1 MDLNSYFGLGKII
14 NTNPDLDSSR
24 SNLDSSR
31 SNITLKKY
39 IPGAENIHAEEHF
52 RDESSGYEDSRS
64 DLENSRSDMGQSNSK
79 VSKNK
84 PNSRKKSTIQPSKA
98 IHNIFR
104 AHMSNFADS
113 TESQDSQTRHIY
125 LHKSGRENGH
135 GSDYENMQEESSHME
150 LEGAAP
156 EDYIAWNDE
165 SNPSRPHIYD
175 KPVRPSAYSS
185 DNRLVNPNEFEG
197 RLSYT
202 RAWKPANPKNV
213 TQSLD
218 FMMAEEHDPANI
230 DEYTRKM
237 NRR

>member
-14 NTNPDLDSSR
+14 NTNPDLDKSR
-24 SNLDSSR
+24 SNL
-31 SNITLKKY
+31 ILKKY
-39 IPGAENIHAEEHF
+39 RPGAENIHAEEHF

-125 LHKSGRENGH
+125 LRE
-135 GSDYENMQEESSHME
+135 SENEYMQEEASHME

-165 SNPSRPHIYD
+165 SNPDRPHIYD